1 MLTVDCLELTHTM
14 LKPSAILNDDEF
26 MGTAEELADF
36 VSNKLV
42 ELGFGAQHNT
52 SERLVRF
59 YVYQGI
65 ISKAD
70 RALDDR
76 RKANFGPTQVRQLLL
91 ARLLSERGWDL
102 DRIKSLLIDNSSA
115 HKLNSLID
123 SLATPT
129 EAEKLLFKTKSTS
142 FDKFKDFKPAPN
154 RSLRP
159 SQNSMVGEI
168 VEYSIG
174 SNSSIESDYSPRKI
188 SPSREAQKIRDV
200 SESRS
205 PADALKIF
213 VKKELMRDD
222 LSPEAKELFLQLLAF
237 NPTVRGD
244 EPKRERWS
252 RLRLNHWCEI
262 HLNIDGKPSLKESEI
277 NQLVEKFRN
286 SLI

>member
-1 MLTVDCLELTHTM
+1 M

-102 DRIKSLLIDNSSA
+102 DRIKSLLVDNSSA

-129 EAEKLLFKTKSTS
+129 EAEKLLFKTKSSS
-142 FDKFKDFKPAPN
+142 FDKFKDFKPAPH

-159 SQNSMVGEI
+159 SRNSMVGEI
-168 VEYSIG
+168 VDYSIV
-174 SNSSIESDYSPRKI
+174 EPDYGRRKI
-188 SPSREAQKIRDV
+188 SSSREAQKIRDI
-200 SESRS
+200 SEDGS
-205 PADALKIF
+205 PAKALKRFI
-213 VKKELMRDD
+213 KNELMRDD
-222 LSPEAKELFLQLLAF
+222 LNPEAKELFLQLLAF
-237 NPTVRGD
+237 NPTVQGD

>member
-1 MLTVDCLELTHTM
+1 M

-26 MGTAEELADF
+26 MGTAEELANF

-102 DRIKSLLIDNSSA
+102 DRIKSLLTENNSE

-129 EAEKLLFKTKSTS
+129 EAEKLLFKTRSSS
-142 FDKFKDFKPAPN
+142 FDKFKGLKPTPN

-159 SQNSMVGEI
+159 SRNNMVGEI
-168 VEYSIG
+168 VDYSIG
-174 SNSSIESDYSPRKI
+174 SDSSIESDYTPRKI
-188 SPSREAQKIRDV
+188 SPSREAQKIRDI

-205 PADALKIF
+205 PAEALKIF
-213 VKKELMRDD
+213 IKKELMRDD
-222 LSPEAKELFLQLLAF
+222 LSEESREVFMQLLAF

-244 EPKRERWS
+244 QPKRERWS

-262 HLNIDGKPSLKESEI
+262 HLHIDGKPILKESEI

>member
-65 ISKAD
+65 ISKAE

-129 EAEKLLFKTKSTS
+129 EAEKLLFKTKSSS
-142 FDKFKDFKPAPN
+142 FDKF
-154 RSLRP
+154 
-159 SQNSMVGEI
+159 
-168 VEYSIG
+168 G
-174 SNSSIESDYSPRKI
+174 SNKSAPMRGPREIRDFCIEPNYSMSISDSEEDYRRKI
-188 SPSREAQKIRDV
+188 SPSREAQKIRDI

-205 PADALKIF
+205 PAEALKIF
-213 VKKELMRDD
+213 VKKELLRDD
-222 LSPEAKELFLQLLAF
+222 LSEESREVFMQLLAF

-244 EPKRERWS
+244 QPKRERWS

>member
-1 MLTVDCLELTHTM
+1 M

-65 ISKAD
+65 INKAE

-102 DRIKSLLIDNSSA
+102 DRIKSLLADNSSA

-129 EAEKLLFKTKSTS
+129 EAEKLLFKTKSSS
-142 FDKFKDFKPAPN
+142 FDKFKDFKQEPN
-154 RSLRP
+154 RSLKP
-159 SQNSMVGEI
+159 SRHNMAEEI
-168 VEYSIG
+168 VNYSIVEP
-174 SNSSIESDYSPRKI
+174 NYSHRKI
-188 SPSREAQKIRDV
+188 SSSRDAQKIRDI
-200 SESRS
+200 SESVS
-205 PADALKIF
+205 PAMAIKRY
-213 VKKELMRDD
+213 VKNELMRDD
-222 LSPEAKELFLQLLAF
+222 LSDDAREVFTQLLAF
-237 NPTVRGD
+237 NPTVSGD

-262 HLNIDGKPSLKESEI
+262 HLNIDGKPALKESEI

>member
-1 MLTVDCLELTHTM
+1 M

-129 EAEKLLFKTKSTS
+129 EAEKLLFKTKSSS

-159 SQNSMVGEI
+159 SRSSMIGETH
-168 VEYSIG
+168 VDYSIG
-174 SNSSIESDYSPRKI
+174 SDSSIESDYSPRKF

-200 SESRS
+200 SEARS

-222 LSPEAKELFLQLLAF
+222 LSPQAKELFLQLLAF

>member
-1 MLTVDCLELTHTM
+1 M

-26 MGTAEELADF
+26 MGTAEELAAF
-36 VSNKLV
+36 VSAKLV

-102 DRIKSLLIDNSSA
+102 DRIKSLLNDNSSA
-115 HKLNSLID
+115 DKLNNLID

-129 EAEKLLFKTKSTS
+129 EAEKLLFKTKSSS
-142 FDKFKDFKPAPN
+142 FNKVREIKVMPN
-154 RSLRP
+154 RSP
-159 SQNSMVGEI
+159 KIIQNRMIEETVH
-168 VEYSIG
+168 YSIG
-174 SNSSIESDYSPRKI
+174 PDSFESDSIIPNYSPRKI
-188 SPSREAQKIRDV
+188 SSSREAQKIRDI

-205 PADALKIF
+205 PAEALKLF

-222 LSPEAKELFLQLLAF
+222 LSPESRELFMQLLAF

-262 HLNIDGKPSLKESEI
+262 HLHIDGKPMLKESEI

>member
-1 MLTVDCLELTHTM
+1 M

-26 MGTAEELADF
+26 MGTADELANF

-102 DRIKSLLIDNSSA
+102 DRIKSLLNDNSSEN
-115 HKLNSLID
+115 KLNSLID

-129 EAEKLLFKTKSTS
+129 EAEKLLFKTKSSS
-142 FDKFKDFKPAPN
+142 FDKLRGFKPEPN
-154 RSLRP
+154 RSIKP
-159 SQNSMVGEI
+159 SRSSMVGEI
-168 VEYSIG
+168 LDYSIG
-174 SNSSIESDYSPRKI
+174 SDSSIESDYSPRKI

-205 PADALKIF
+205 PAEALKIF

-222 LSPEAKELFLQLLAF
+222 LSDESRELFLQLLAF

-277 NQLVEKFRN
+277 NQLVEKFRK

>member
-1 MLTVDCLELTHTM
+1 M

-26 MGTAEELADF
+26 MGTAEELANF

-142 FDKFKDFKPAPN
+142 FDKFKDFKQAPS

-159 SQNSMVGEI
+159 SRNSMIGEI
-168 VEYSIG
+168 VDYSIG
-174 SNSSIESDYSPRKI
+174 SDSSIESDYSPRKI

>member
-1 MLTVDCLELTHTM
+1 MLTVNCLQLIQAM

-65 ISKAD
+65 ISKAE
-70 RALDDR
+70 RALDDK

-129 EAEKLLFKTKSTS
+129 EAEKLLFKTKSSS
-142 FDKFKDFKPAPN
+142 FDKFKDLKPEPN
-154 RSLRP
+154 RSQRP
-159 SQNSMVGEI
+159 SRHNMVEEI
-168 VEYSIG
+168 VNYSIVEPDFG
-174 SNSSIESDYSPRKI
+174 RRKI
-188 SPSREAQKIRDV
+188 SSSREAQKIRDI

-205 PADALKIF
+205 PAEALKIF

-222 LSPEAKELFLQLLAF
+222 LSEESREVFMQLLAF

>member
-1 MLTVDCLELTHTM
+1 M

-65 ISKAD
+65 ISKAE
-70 RALDDR
+70 RALDDK

-129 EAEKLLFKTKSTS
+129 EAEKLLFKTKSSS
-142 FDKFKDFKPAPN
+142 FDKFKDLKPEPN
-154 RSLRP
+154 RSQRP
-159 SQNSMVGEI
+159 SRHNMVEEI
-168 VEYSIG
+168 VNYSIVEPDFG
-174 SNSSIESDYSPRKI
+174 RRKI
-188 SPSREAQKIRDV
+188 SSSREAQKIRDI

-205 PADALKIF
+205 PADALKNF

-222 LSPEAKELFLQLLAF
+222 LSEESRELFMQLLAF

-244 EPKRERWS
+244 QPKRERWS

>member
-1 MLTVDCLELTHTM
+1 M

-26 MGTAEELADF
+26 MGTAEELANF

-129 EAEKLLFKTKSTS
+129 EAEKLLFKTKSSS
-142 FDKFKDFKPAPN
+142 FDKFKDFKPAPS

-159 SQNSMVGEI
+159 SRSSMVGEI
-168 VEYSIG
+168 VDYSIG
-174 SNSSIESDYSPRKI
+174 SDSSIEPDYGRRKI
-188 SPSREAQKIRDV
+188 SSSREAQKIRDV

-205 PADALKIF
+205 PAEALKIF

-222 LSPEAKELFLQLLAF
+222 LSEESRELFMQLLAF

>member
-1 MLTVDCLELTHTM
+1 M

-26 MGTAEELADF
+26 MGTAEELANF

-102 DRIKSLLIDNSSA
+102 DRIKSLLSDNNSEN
-115 HKLNSLID
+115 KLNSLID

-129 EAEKLLFKTKSTS
+129 EAEKLLFKTKSSSFNKFGSIKTS
-142 FDKFKDFKPAPN
+142 
-154 RSLRP
+154 S
-159 SQNSMVGEI
+159 E
-168 VEYSIG
+168 G
-174 SNSSIESDYSPRKI
+174 SARSPRAIRDLKPEANYYMSVRENEEDFRQKI
-188 SPSREAQKIRDV
+188 SPSRSAQKIRDV
-200 SESRS
+200 AESES
-205 PADALKIF
+205 PAMALKIF
-213 VKKELMRDD
+213 IKKELMRDD
-222 LSPEAKELFLQLLAF
+222 LSDESRELFLQLLAF
-237 NPTVRGD
+237 NPTTRGD

-262 HLNIDGKPSLKESEI
+262 HLHIDGKPSLKESEI
-277 NQLVEKFRN
+277 NQLVEKFRK

>member
-1 MLTVDCLELTHTM
+1 MLTVNCLQLTRAM

-65 ISKAD
+65 ISKAE
-70 RALDDR
+70 RALDDK

-129 EAEKLLFKTKSTS
+129 EAEKLLFKTKSSS
-142 FDKFKDFKPAPN
+142 FDKVREFKQEPN
-154 RSLRP
+154 RSIRP
-159 SQNSMVGEI
+159 SRGMIIAESSN
-168 VEYSIG
+168 YSD
-174 SNSSIESDYSPRKI
+174 DYEPSRRKI
-188 SPSREAQKIRDV
+188 SSSREAQKIRDV
-200 SESRS
+200 SESGS
-205 PADALKIF
+205 PAMALKLF

-222 LSPEAKELFLQLLAF
+222 LSEESRELFMQLLAF

>member
-1 MLTVDCLELTHTM
+1 MTVDCLQLTPTM

-26 MGTAEELADF
+26 MGTAEELANF

-102 DRIKSLLIDNSSA
+102 DRIKSLLTENNSE

-129 EAEKLLFKTKSTS
+129 EAEKLLFKTRSSS
-142 FDKFKDFKPAPN
+142 FDKFKGLKPTPN

-159 SQNSMVGEI
+159 SRNNMVGEI
-168 VEYSIG
+168 VDYSIG
-174 SNSSIESDYSPRKI
+174 SDSSIESDYTPRKI
-188 SPSREAQKIRDV
+188 SPSREAQKIRDI

-205 PADALKIF
+205 PAEALKIF
-213 VKKELMRDD
+213 IKKELMRDD
-222 LSPEAKELFLQLLAF
+222 LNEESRELFMQLLAF

-262 HLNIDGKPSLKESEI
+262 HLHIDGKPILKESEI

>member
-1 MLTVDCLELTHTM
+1 M

-26 MGTAEELADF
+26 MGTAEELANF

-102 DRIKSLLIDNSSA
+102 DRIKSLLTENNSE

-142 FDKFKDFKPAPN
+142 FDKFKDFKPVPN

-159 SQNSMVGEI
+159 SRNSMIGEI
-168 VEYSIG
+168 VDYSIG
-174 SNSSIESDYSPRKI
+174 SDSSIESDYTPRKI
-188 SPSREAQKIRDV
+188 SPSREAQKIRDI

-205 PADALKIF
+205 PAEALKIF
-213 VKKELMRDD
+213 IKKELMRDD
-222 LSPEAKELFLQLLAF
+222 LSEESREVFMQLLAF

-244 EPKRERWS
+244 QPKRERWS

-262 HLNIDGKPSLKESEI
+262 HLHIDGKPILKESEI

>member
-1 MLTVDCLELTHTM
+1 M

-26 MGTAEELADF
+26 MGTADELANF

-102 DRIKSLLIDNSSA
+102 DRIKSLLNDNSSEN
-115 HKLNSLID
+115 KLNSLID

-129 EAEKLLFKTKSTS
+129 EAEKLLFKTKSSS
-142 FDKFKDFKPAPN
+142 FDKFKVIKLTPDRAPRLSRN
-154 RSLRP
+154 K
-159 SQNSMVGEI
+159 MTEETVD
-168 VEYSIG
+168 YSIG

-205 PADALKIF
+205 PAEALKIF

-222 LSPEAKELFLQLLAF
+222 LSDESRELFLQLLAF

>member
-129 EAEKLLFKTKSTS
+129 EAEKLLFKTKSSS
-142 FDKFKDFKPAPN
+142 FDKFKDFKQEPN

-159 SQNSMVGEI
+159 SPNRMVGEI
-168 VEYSIG
+168 VDYSIG
-174 SNSSIESDYSPRKI
+174 SDSSESDYSPRKI

-200 SESRS
+200 SEARS

>member
-1 MLTVDCLELTHTM
+1 M

-142 FDKFKDFKPAPN
+142 FDKF
-154 RSLRP
+154 
-159 SQNSMVGEI
+159 
-168 VEYSIG
+168 G
-174 SNSSIESDYSPRKI
+174 SNKSAPMRGPRTIRDLKPEANYYMSVSDSEEDFRRKI

-200 SESRS
+200 SEARS
-205 PADALKIF
+205 PAEALKLFI
-213 VKKELMRDD
+213 KKELMRDD
-222 LSPEAKELFLQLLAF
+222 LSPQAKELFLQLLAF

>member
-1 MLTVDCLELTHTM
+1 M

-102 DRIKSLLIDNSSA
+102 DRIKSLLTENNSE

-129 EAEKLLFKTKSTS
+129 EAEKLLFKTKSSS
-142 FDKFKDFKPAPN
+142 FDKFRSLKPESN
-154 RSLRP
+154 RSIKP
-159 SQNSMVGEI
+159 SRSSMVGEI
-168 VEYSIG
+168 VDYSIG
-174 SNSSIESDYSPRKI
+174 SGSSIESDYSPRKI

-205 PADALKIF
+205 PAEALKIF

>member
-1 MLTVDCLELTHTM
+1 MTVDCLQLTPTM

-65 ISKAD
+65 ISPPG

-76 RKANFGPTQVRQLLL
+76 RKANFGPNQVRQLLL

-102 DRIKSLLIDNSSA
+102 DRIKSLLTENNSE

-129 EAEKLLFKTKSTS
+129 EAEKLLFKTKSSS
-142 FDKFKDFKPAPN
+142 FDKVREFKLTPN
-154 RSLRP
+154 RSLKP
-159 SQNSMVGEI
+159 SRDMIIGESAN
-168 VEYSIG
+168 YSA
-174 SNSSIESDYSPRKI
+174 DYEPSRRKI
-188 SPSREAQKIRDV
+188 SSSREAQKIRDV
-200 SESRS
+200 SESGS
-205 PADALKIF
+205 PAMALKIF
-213 VKKELMRDD
+213 IKKELMRDD
-222 LSPEAKELFLQLLAF
+222 LNEESRELFMQLLAF

-277 NQLVEKFRN
+277 NQLVEKFRK

>member
-1 MLTVDCLELTHTM
+1 M

-26 MGTAEELADF
+26 MGTAEELANF

-102 DRIKSLLIDNSSA
+102 DRIKSLLNDNSSEN
-115 HKLNSLID
+115 KLNSLID

-129 EAEKLLFKTKSTS
+129 EAEKLLFKTRSSS
-142 FDKFKDFKPAPN
+142 FDKFKDFKPEPN

-159 SQNSMVGEI
+159 SRNAMIGETVNYSI
-168 VEYSIG
+168 VEP
-174 SNSSIESDYSPRKI
+174 DYGRRKI
-188 SPSREAQKIRDV
+188 SSSREAQKIRDV

-205 PADALKIF
+205 PAEALKLF

-222 LSPEAKELFLQLLAF
+222 LSDESRELFMQLLAF

-277 NQLVEKFRN
+277 NRLVEKFRN

>member
-1 MLTVDCLELTHTM
+1 M

-26 MGTAEELADF
+26 MGTADELANF

-102 DRIKSLLIDNSSA
+102 DRIKSLLNDNSSEN
-115 HKLNSLID
+115 KLNSLID

-129 EAEKLLFKTKSTS
+129 EAEKLLFKTKSSS
-142 FDKFKDFKPAPN
+142 FDKFGGNKSAPMRGPRAIRDFSVIPN
-154 RSLRP
+154 YSL
-159 SQNSMVGEI
+159 SVGE
-168 VEYSIG
+168 
-174 SNSSIESDYSPRKI
+174 SDDDGRRKI
-188 SPSREAQKIRDV
+188 SPSREAQKIRDI
-200 SESRS
+200 SEDRD
-205 PADALKIF
+205 PAAALKNF
-213 VKKELMRDD
+213 VNKELKRDD

-237 NPTVRGD
+237 NPTVRGG

>member
-1 MLTVDCLELTHTM
+1 MLTVNCLQLTRAM

-65 ISKAD
+65 ISKAE
-70 RALDDR
+70 RALDDK

-129 EAEKLLFKTKSTS
+129 EAEKLLFKTKSSS
-142 FDKFKDFKPAPN
+142 FNKLGSIKTASEGSARSPRAIRDLKPEMNYYMSVNDSEDDF
-154 RSLRP
+154 R
-159 SQNSMVGEI
+159 
-168 VEYSIG
+168 
-174 SNSSIESDYSPRKI
+174 RKI

-200 SESRS
+200 SEARS
-205 PADALKIF
+205 PAEALKNF

-262 HLNIDGKPSLKESEI
+262 HLNIDGKPALKESEI

>member
-1 MLTVDCLELTHTM
+1 MLTVNCLELTHTM

-26 MGTAEELADF
+26 MGTAEELAEF

-65 ISKAD
+65 ISKAE

-142 FDKFKDFKPAPN
+142 FGKF
-154 RSLRP
+154 
-159 SQNSMVGEI
+159 
-168 VEYSIG
+168 G
-174 SNSSIESDYSPRKI
+174 SNKSAPMRGPREIRDFCIEPNYSMSISDSEEDYRRKI

>member
-1 MLTVDCLELTHTM
+1 MLTVNCLQLTQAM

-102 DRIKSLLIDNSSA
+102 DRIKSLLADNSSA

-129 EAEKLLFKTKSTS
+129 EAEKLLFKTKSSS
-142 FDKFKDFKPAPN
+142 FDKFKDFKQEPN
-154 RSLRP
+154 RSLKP
-159 SQNSMVGEI
+159 SRHNMAEEI
-168 VEYSIG
+168 VNYSIVEHDFG
-174 SNSSIESDYSPRKI
+174 RRKI
-188 SPSREAQKIRDV
+188 SSSREAQKIRDI

-205 PADALKIF
+205 PAEALKIF

-222 LSPEAKELFLQLLAF
+222 LSDESRELFMQLLAF

>member
-1 MLTVDCLELTHTM
+1 MGLLTVDCLQLTHTM

-102 DRIKSLLIDNSSA
+102 DRIKSLLVDNSSA

-129 EAEKLLFKTKSTS
+129 EAEKLLFKTKSSS
-142 FDKFKDFKPAPN
+142 FDKFKDFKPAPI

-159 SQNSMVGEI
+159 SRNSMVGEI
-168 VEYSIG
+168 VDYSIV
-174 SNSSIESDYSPRKI
+174 EPDYGRRKI
-188 SPSREAQKIRDV
+188 SSSREAQKIRDI
-200 SESRS
+200 SEDGS
-205 PADALKIF
+205 PAKALKRFI
-213 VKKELMRDD
+213 KNELMRDD
-222 LSPEAKELFLQLLAF
+222 LNPEAKELFLQLLAF
-237 NPTVRGD
+237 NPTVQGD

>member
-1 MLTVDCLELTHTM
+1 M

-129 EAEKLLFKTKSTS
+129 EAEKLLFKTKSSS
-142 FDKFKDFKPAPN
+142 FDKFKEFKLAPN
-154 RSLRP
+154 RSLKP
-159 SQNSMVGEI
+159 SRSSMIGETH
-168 VEYSIG
+168 VDYSIG
-174 SNSSIESDYSPRKI
+174 SDSSIESDYSPRKF

-200 SESRS
+200 SEARS

-222 LSPEAKELFLQLLAF
+222 LSPQAKELFLQLLAF

>member
-142 FDKFKDFKPAPN
+142 FDKFGSIKSSAI
-154 RSLRP
+154 RP
-159 SQNSMVGEI
+159 PSVNEMRAERN
-168 VEYSIG
+168 YSI
-174 SNSSIESDYSPRKI
+174 SYRDSDDDSRRKI

-205 PADALKIF
+205 PADALKLF
-213 VKKELMRDD
+213 VKKELGRDD

>member
-1 MLTVDCLELTHTM
+1 MLTVNCLQLTQAM

-65 ISKAD
+65 ISKAE
-70 RALDDR
+70 RALDDK

-102 DRIKSLLIDNSSA
+102 DRIKSLLADNSSA

-129 EAEKLLFKTKSTS
+129 EAEKLLFKTKSSS
-142 FDKFKDFKPAPN
+142 FDKFKDFKQEPN
-154 RSLRP
+154 RSLKP
-159 SQNSMVGEI
+159 SRHNMAEEI
-168 VEYSIG
+168 VNYSIVEHDFG
-174 SNSSIESDYSPRKI
+174 RRKI
-188 SPSREAQKIRDV
+188 SSSREAQKIRDI

-205 PADALKIF
+205 PAEALKIF

-222 LSPEAKELFLQLLAF
+222 LSDESRELFMQLLAF

>member
-1 MLTVDCLELTHTM
+1 MLTVDCLQLTHTM

-142 FDKFKDFKPAPN
+142 FDKF
-154 RSLRP
+154 
-159 SQNSMVGEI
+159 
-168 VEYSIG
+168 G
-174 SNSSIESDYSPRKI
+174 SNKSAPMRGPRTIRDLKPEANYYMSVSDSEDDFRRKI